1 MANRNFAR
9 GSMPPADSYEW
20 CGVEDPP
27 AEARATKVVRD
38 PPKKPGR
45 VWPAF
50 LAIGAVFGLLHLTDK
65 E

>member
-1 MANRNFAR
+1 
-9 GSMPPADSYEW
+9 MPPADSYEW